1 MHITIGIS
9 GGDVMNDNNNNDN
22 PSIKNDNIYFVCMNN
37 FENKEVGIA
46 LETLA
51 KNKTRNKIISHEE
64 NSKIYAA
71 LKLIENLYK
80 QGLIKKHV
88 YKNIL
93 NDYNNCVDLSDF
105 D

>member
-1 MHITIGIS
+1 MTGILD
-9 GGDVMNDNNNNDN
+9 GDAMNDNNNIDN
-22 PSIKNDNIYFVCMNN
+22 PSIKNDNIYFVCMND

-51 KNKTRNKIISHEE
+51 ENNTHNKKISHEE
-64 NSKIYAA
+64 KNRIYAA

-93 NDYNNCVDLSDF
+93 NDYKNCVDLSDF
-105 D
+105 N